1 MSMHAPATSG
11 PEPYAIE
18 TSAPPSAAP
27 QQSRGLGRVAMFLG
41 LGVLAGSVLASVLM
55 GFAAA
60 PYAMSGPMGFSVNLQ
75 LDPND
80 SVQSTLVVLAF
91 AHVLLGTLLGVW
103 ALTQGIVAIVTRR
116 GRGFGVVA
124 LVAATLA
131 PGFSLAIY
139 IATALANAPR

>member
-1 MSMHAPATSG
+1 MSNGISEQSELKPYTVEHAQHGTPPAR
-11 PEPYAIE
+11 
-18 TSAPPSAAP
+18 
-27 QQSRGLGRVAMFLG
+27 SRRLGLAAMFLG

-80 SVQSTLVVLAF
+80 SVESTLVVLAF

-131 PGFSLAIY
+131 PGFSLVIY
-139 IATALANAPR
+139 MATALANAPR

>member
-1 MSMHAPATSG
+1 MSNGISEQSELKPYTVEHAQHGTPPAR
-11 PEPYAIE
+11 
-18 TSAPPSAAP
+18 
-27 QQSRGLGRVAMFLG
+27 SRRLGLVAMFLG

-80 SVQSTLVVLAF
+80 SVESTLVVLAF

-124 LVAATLA
+124 LGVATLA
-131 PGFSLAIY
+131 PGVSLVIY
-139 IATALANAPR
+139 IATALANAPH

>member
-1 MSMHAPATSG
+1 
-11 PEPYAIE
+11 
-18 TSAPPSAAP
+18 
-27 QQSRGLGRVAMFLG
+27 MFLG

-60 PYAMSGPMGFSVNLQ
+60 SYAMSGPMGFSVNLQ

-80 SVQSTLVVLAF
+80 SVESTLVVLAF